1 MSCCLSQRSSWRGAF
16 SNRAVLFGHRA
27 ALCLSLV
34 LGVLLSNGSAA
45 AQSIIKNGNA
55 SRSYKVEIEP
65 RGVFA
70 PFSPPRGNADV
81 GLGGGVNFGINLAP
95 RGFLPTVYDS
105 VALAVGIDTV
115 QYFGGHPTPAE
126 CAEWQGSGSEA
137 ICVRTRS
144 SNGPALIFYT
154 PVMFQWNFYLT
165 PKWSV
170 FGEPG
175 FTMFFRTARHESLS
189 VGAFPAFFVGGRY
202 HFSNQATLTMRIGYP
217 YTTIGVSFFL

>member
-1 MSCCLSQRSSWRGAF
+1 MRPRPTNAVNWLSRT
-16 SNRAVLFGHRA
+16 L
-27 ALCLSLV
+27 LCAGL
-34 LGVLLSNGSAA
+34 LLSALLASSPAA

-65 RGVFA
+65 RGVLA
-70 PFSPPRGNADV
+70 PFSPPLGSAEV
-81 GLGGGVNFGINLAP
+81 GVGGGVNFGINLAP

-105 VALAVGIDTV
+105 VALSVGIDTV
-115 QYFGGHPTPAE
+115 QYFGGHATPAE
-126 CAEWQGSGSEA
+126 CAEWEGSGSEA
-137 ICVRTRS
+137 ICVRTRAS
-144 SNGPALIFYT
+144 SGPALLFYT
-154 PVMFQWNFYLT
+154 PVLFQWNFYLT

-189 VGAFPAFFVGGRY
+189 VGAFPAIFVGGRY